1 MIELPREIYSCA
13 QVRELDR
20 LAIEGHGVAS
30 YALMTRAGEA
40 ALACLQAHWAAARS
54 VTIVCGA
61 GNNAGDGYVLGR
73 LAREAGLDVDV
84 VGLVAGSDLSG
95 DARRAY
101 NDFIAAGGEV
111 SDYADNG
118 QWRGDVIVD
127 ALLGTGLT
135 RPLDGSF
142 ARAVRAMN
150 SLQTPVLALDIPSGL
165 DADTGH
171 PLGDAVVADAT
182 MTFVG
187 LKIGLFVGQGAE
199 YCGAIEFAGLGVP
212 DSVYA
217 QLDAPFER
225 LGAGRVAQVLPPR
238 RRTAHKGDYGRL
250 LVVGGAPGMSGAIRL
265 AAEAALRAGAG
276 LVRVATHADS
286 AQVVTAGRPELM
298 THAVD
303 GTDALQALIAESTA
317 LVVGPGL
324 GQSDWAAALWRAAL
338 AADLPLVLDADGLNL
353 LAGAPARHDRWIL
366 TPHPGEA
373 ARLLGGDTATVQHD
387 RPAAVRELVA
397 RYGGV
402 AVLKGAGTLVAGGH
416 GDQIGVCDRGNPG
429 MATAGMGDVLAGVL
443 GGIVAQGAD
452 LRAAAEAGV
461 YVHAAAGDAAAAAG
475 ERGLIAG
482 DLMAHVRAMVNSV

>member
-1 MIELPREIYSCA
+1 MTELPREIYSCA

-20 LAIEGHGVAS
+20 LAIEGHGIAS
-30 YALMTRAGEA
+30 YALMTSAGAA
-40 ALACLQAHWAAARS
+40 ALACLRAHWADARS

-73 LAREAGLDVDV
+73 LAREAGLAVDV
-84 VGLVAGSDLSG
+84 VGLIAGSELGG

-101 NDFIAAGGEV
+101 DDFVAAGGDG
-111 SDYADNG
+111 SDYADSG
-118 QWRGDVIVD
+118 EWRGDVIVD

-135 RPLDGSF
+135 RALGGSF
-142 ARAVRAMN
+142 AQAASAIN
-150 SLQTPVLALDIPSGL
+150 SAQRPVLALDIPSGL

-171 PLGDAVVADAT
+171 PLGDAVVADVT
-182 MTFVG
+182 ITFVG
-187 LKIGLFVGQGAE
+187 LKAGLFVGQGPE
-199 YCGAIEFAGLGVP
+199 HCGVIEFAGLGVP
-212 DSVYA
+212 DGVYA
-217 QLDAPFER
+217 QLEAPFDR
-225 LGAGRVAQVLPPR
+225 LGADHVAQALRPR
-238 RRTAHKGDYGRL
+238 RRTAHKGDHGRL

-276 LVRVATHADS
+276 LVRVATHVDS
-286 AQVVTAGRPELM
+286 APVVTAGRPELM

-303 GTDALQALIAESTA
+303 GPDALNALIAESTA

-324 GQSDWAAALWRAAL
+324 GQGDWAAALWRTAL

-353 LAGAPARHDRWIL
+353 LAAAPERRDRWLL

-373 ARLLGGDTATVQHD
+373 ARLLGIDPAAVQHD
-387 RPAAVRELVA
+387 RPGAAREIVA

-402 AVLKGAGTLVAGGH
+402 AVLKGTGTLVAGGH
-416 GDQIGVCDRGNPG
+416 RSTIGVCDRGNPG

-452 LRAAAEAGV
+452 LRTAAEAGV
-461 YVHAAAGDAAAAAG
+461 YVHAAAGDAAADAG
-475 ERGLIAG
+475 ERGLVAG
-482 DLMAHVRAMVNSV
+482 DLMAHVRALVNPA